1 MSDGRKSVGDIIIEK
16 FIEVVDKE
24 GKMPWQM
31 PYNRYLAFNWYSMT
45 QYHGINRLILPIGEY
60 LSMNQMITYNKKHGT
75 NYRYDK
81 TVGPWWSV
89 VFFKTD
95 IKSASDSEMEK
106 LAGTKSEEDFVK
118 KYPHGV
124 FSGGWLYYVNT
135 STGCFM
141 KKRNI
146 LRYTNVAERS
156 CFIDDE
162 GKVLPSRYET
172 GDVQITKYKPKDI
185 FDRYVKN
192 EGISTKSDRGEI
204 PCYIPKLDLIVLN
217 PLAKSEDFYWSYAFH
232 EASHSTGVKNRLNRE
247 FFKYID
253 ESKVDKAV
261 LNDLRSKEECIAEI
275 SASMLCSEC
284 DIVDFNTSECDVYK
298 NSLAYVESW
307 KRRIKDWG
315 NSFIYIVSEAEKAY
329 QYIMGES
336 N

>member
-106 LAGTKSEEDFVK
+106 LAGTKSEEDFIK

-162 GKVLPSRYET
+162 GRVLPSRYET

-185 FDRYVKN
+185 FDKYIKR
-192 EGISTKSDRGEI
+192 EGISIKFDRGEI

-232 EASHSTGVKNRLNRE
+232 EASHSSGVKNRLNRE
-247 FFKYID
+247 FFKYVN
-253 ESKVDKAV
+253 ESKVDRGV
-261 LNDLRSKEECIAEI
+261 LDDLRSKEECIAEI